1 MRRGTGLRRRST
13 RPAGFRLGTGDLLFY
28 GVVVGR
34 GAVRGLACAAGA
46 GLGVV
51 VGVCLTVGWTVV
63 SARPAVPA
71 LPLALALGSACY
83 FAVPPLLPAFVDAIA
98 GEAVYL

>member
-1 MRRGTGLRRRST
+1 M
-13 RPAGFRLGTGDLLFY
+13 
-28 GVVVGR
+28 
-34 GAVRGLACAAGA
+34 
-46 GLGVV
+46 
-51 VGVCLTVGWTVV
+51 
-63 SARPAVPA
+63 RPAVPA

>member
-1 MRRGTGLRRRST
+1 M
-13 RPAGFRLGTGDLLFY
+13 
-28 GVVVGR
+28 
-34 GAVRGLACAAGA
+34 RGLACAAGA
-46 GLGVV
+46 ALGVV
-51 VGVCLTVGWTVV
+51 VGGCLTVGWAIA

-83 FAVPPLLPAFVDAIA
+83 FAVPPLLPAFVGALA